1 MDDYLL
7 DSIAKIIYDECI
19 LPDLDMPTF
28 EDSKEKDLGGYE
40 RAVNAAKAVIL
51 KIRDK

>member
-28 EDSKEKDLGGYE
+28 EDSKKNGLGGYE
-40 RAVNAAKAVIL
+40 RAINAAKAVML
-51 KIRDK
+51 KIRDE